1 MSGIVPPLLQISV
14 VASAH
19 SDEKQ
24 ATEIDGAARNCLR
37 SVLSIV
43 PALEFVSCA
52 TTLVTGLEDK
62 RVSVARNPPFGEYP
76 DGHPRYNRGH

>member
-1 MSGIVPPLLQISV
+1 MSGILPHLLQISV

-24 ATEIDGAARNCLR
+24 AKEIDSAARNCLS
-37 SVLSIV
+37 SVLGIV

-52 TTLVTGLEDK
+52 TTLITGVVDN
-62 RVSVARNPPFGEYP
+62 RVSVTR
-76 DGHPRYNRGH
+76 